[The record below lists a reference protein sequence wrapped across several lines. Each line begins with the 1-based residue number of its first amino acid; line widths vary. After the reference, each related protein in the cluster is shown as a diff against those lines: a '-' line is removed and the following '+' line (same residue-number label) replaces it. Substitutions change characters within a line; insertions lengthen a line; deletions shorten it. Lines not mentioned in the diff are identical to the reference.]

1 MAQVF
6 RKIRC
11 RHLIISLVS
20 LCFCTGWHPLE
31 KKDDVI
37 IFLSNQCT
45 GTNWAIG
52 CFQVLTKRKCYYLH
66 EVAKGP
72 ITHDGFNFLEL
83 ELDSPKDPI
92 YRTHYSIPPSLRKE
106 GNKLLVITRNYR
118 EVFLRRLTA
127 TEGQKV
133 DVRYEDTIRDG
144 NLGPYIQRFLRVYQ
158 TYERWP
164 ENSRYMF
171 AYEDLIENPRE
182 TLEGI
187 LDFLGEPKNR
197 MNHLLDLL
205 GIYKERMLKIYD
217 TRQAGWGGSMSR
229 GDDILY
235 HTNHAD
241 KSILNDID
249 DQFRACVSDELWNKH
264 FAKYALEH
272 E

>member
-1 MAQVF
+1 MA
-6 RKIRC
+6 KIFCKVRY
-11 RHLIISLVS
+11 RHLAI
-20 LCFCTGWHPLE
+20 CFIAFFSCTGWHPLE

-45 GTNWAIG
+45 GTNWAI
-52 CFQVLTKRKCYYLH
+52 CCMQVLTKRKCYYLH
-66 EVAKGP
+66 EAVKGP

-83 ELDSPKDPI
+83 KLDQSLSPI
-92 YRTHYSIPPSLRKE
+92 YRTHYNPPPSLRKE

-127 TEGQKV
+127 NKDRTIDQ
-133 DVRYEDTIRDG
+133 RYRDAIDNG
-144 NLGPYIQRFLRVYQ
+144 ALEPYINRFLRLYQ

-187 LDFLGEPKNR
+187 LDFLGEKKSLL
-197 MNHLLDLL
+197 NHLMDLL
-205 GIYKERMLKIYD
+205 GIYKHQMITIYSKLQD
-217 TRQAGWGGSMSR
+217 VWGGSMSN

-235 HTNHAD
+235 HTKHAD
-241 KSILNDID
+241 KSVLKDID
-249 DQFRACVSDELWNKH
+249 DQFCACVSDEMWNKY
-264 FAKYALEH
+264 FAKYATD
-272 E
+272 